1 MNQTNT
7 ICCYLCD
14 SENLTKS
21 RNQKVINYDNR
32 IYTFYSCGKCGS
44 YSLFPKLDDDSVA
57 NLYSRDYSGISA
69 DIHQDES
76 VSYFSKFEE
85 LSKFILADSKSKRRS
100 YLDYGCGFN
109 PVTLGIASRAGLDC
123 QGVEF
128 SSDVVAQANQIFPGK
143 VTTVAEFKKDS
154 SQYDYIFMGDVIE
167 HLSHPRAVLVEIGA
181 RLSNGG
187 AFIAQGPLQGAFT
200 FTHVLVGLRS
210 RIFSRA
216 VSNFPPYHVSLASM
230 RGMQEVLKASN
241 LEIIYLRI
249 SEPNWPAPNLRSLLR
264 RPSVRGVGIFIP
276 KLLDRAISKFIPK
289 YGSHYF
295 LVAQKSTD

>member
-14 SENLTKS
+14 SENLAKS
-21 RNQKVINYDNR
+21 RNQKVINHDNR

-57 NLYSRDYSGISA
+57 SLYSREYSGISA
-69 DIHQDES
+69 DLHEDES
-76 VSYFSKFEE
+76 VSYISKFEE
-85 LSKFILADSKSKRRS
+85 LREFIIADSKSKRKS

-109 PVTLGIASRAGLDC
+109 PVTLGIASSAGLDC

-154 SQYDYIFMGDVIE
+154 GKYDYIFMGDVIE
-167 HLSHPRAVLVEIGA
+167 HLRDPIAVLVEIST
-181 RLSNGG
+181 RLSSHGVL
-187 AFIAQGPLQGAFT
+187 IAQGPLQGAFT
-200 FTHVLVGLRS
+200 FTHMLVGIKS
-210 RIFSRA
+210 RLFPKSI
-216 VSNFPPYHVSLASM
+216 SNFPPYHVSLASR
-230 RGMQEVLKASN
+230 RGMKKVLEASN
-241 LEIIYLRI
+241 LEIIHLKI
-249 SEPNWPAPNLRSLLR
+249 SEPLWPAPSPFSILRKPSL
-264 RPSVRGVGIFIP
+264 RGVAILVP

-295 LVAQKSTD
+295 LVAQKRSR